1 MMNIKMNSK
10 ILLEYQI
17 NDMFKQLDQNEDKFI
32 TKYEFVDGCLKDEFL
47 LHFLSANI

>member
-10 ILLEYQI
+10 IMLDHQI
-17 NDMFKQLDQNEDKFI
+17 DAMFRQLDQNEDKYI

-47 LHFLSANI
+47 LHFLSANF